1 MKIIKKITTVFTL
14 LVATSCAPA
23 YADNVRTDFC
33 LAQKG
38 LAEVI
43 MKARQLDTP
52 RSVLEDHIERKASER
67 AKSSAMILMNIAYK
81 YQVLEQKPSKE
92 LIKNLFGMEV
102 FSQCYSG
109 ETSGVMDSF
118 PLVGQTKEDSEKEEW
133 LKL

>member
-1 MKIIKKITTVFTL
+1 MKAIKKLTTVFTL

-38 LAEVI
+38 LGEAI

-52 RSVLEDHIERKASER
+52 RNVLESHIDRMASER
-67 AKSSAMILMNIAYK
+67 AKPSAMILIDIAYK
-81 YQVLEQKPSKE
+81 YQVLEQKPSKD

-118 PLVGQTKEDSEKEEW
+118 PLVGQSKEDPEKEEW